1 MSYNL
6 DILGFMP
13 EKELQILVRLSKLFV
28 PEKDG
33 VIVEVGSFCGRS
45 TVCWARNTDPST
57 TIYAYDRF
65 PENDI
70 HQGQPLNTKEEFL
83 KNTNGYKNIIPVE
96 GYCPESSKYTDPRK
110 IDLFF
115 LDSLHMNPNDL
126 QVLLHFLPHLK
137 PGGLLA
143 GHDYYQEW
151 PDVIFN
157 VKFLEELIGVKAII
171 EQTVWYIQ
179 LPPNFKIL

>member
-1 MSYNL
+1 MPYDL

-13 EKELQILVRLSKLFV
+13 EKELQILARLAKLFV
-28 PEKDG
+28 PEKNG

-45 TVCWARNTDPST
+45 TVCWARNIDPST

-65 PENDI
+65 PEDDY
-70 HQGQPLNTKEEFL
+70 HLGQPLNTKEEFL
-83 KNTNGYKNIIPVE
+83 KNTRDYKNIIPVT
-96 GYCPESSKYTDPRK
+96 GYCPDPSKYTDDRK

-115 LDSLHMNPNDL
+115 LDALHMNPNDL

-137 PGGLLA
+137 PNGLLA
-143 GHDYYQEW
+143 GHDYYHEW

-157 VKFLEELIGVKAII
+157 VKFLEELIGVKATI
-171 EQTVWYIQ
+171 EHTVWYIQ
-179 LPPNFKIL
+179 LPPNFKLS